1 MDLNKIFFQEYKK
14 VDKLLAEMYHSDK
27 GVGNYI
33 DEVERTFYQRHS
45 TAQKL
50 KELRYIRNQL
60 AHDPYIETQ
69 VCTEVQIE
77 WLKNFYQELQNQ
89 QDCLS
94 IYHKSK
100 QPSKKSI
107 QNPSCENPFA
117 ACYDVFKE
125 EKTPAETTP
134 TPSDYTW
141 IWVVI
146 LLLGILVGSIAWAL
160 SVFL

>member
-33 DEVERTFYQRHS
+33 DEVERTFYPRHS
-45 TAQKL
+45 TAQTL
-50 KELRYIRNQL
+50 KELRHIRNQL

-69 VCTEVQIE
+69 ICTEVQIE
-77 WLKNFYQELQNQ
+77 WLKNFYQKLQNQ
-89 QDCLS
+89 QDLLS
-94 IYHKSK
+94 IYHKDK

-117 ACYDVFKE
+117 ACYDAFKE
-125 EKTPAETTP
+125 EKEPAETK
-134 TPSDYTW
+134 DYTW

-160 SVFL
+160 SVFI